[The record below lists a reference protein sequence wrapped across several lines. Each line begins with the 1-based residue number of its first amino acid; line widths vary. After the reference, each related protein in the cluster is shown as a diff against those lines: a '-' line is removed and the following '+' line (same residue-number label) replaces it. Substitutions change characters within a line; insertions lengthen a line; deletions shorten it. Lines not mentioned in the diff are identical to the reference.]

1 VPVGTGIALAL
12 FLWIPS
18 TGDKMSDATGMTYVI
33 LETGPDGR
41 SRFREEKVSLREVK
55 PMLFLSTPMPGG
67 NVMLR
72 ESPPGYSM
80 DFHPTVSPQWTFMLS
95 GALEI
100 GLTDGTKRVFRAGDV
115 LYATDTTPP
124 GLTFDPKVHGHDSRT
139 VGDEPVV
146 AVLVRA

>member
-1 VPVGTGIALAL
+1 M
-12 FLWIPS
+12 S
-18 TGDKMSDATGMTYVI
+18 TAPCMTYTI

-41 SRFREEKVSLREVK
+41 SRFREETIALREPK
-55 PMLFLSTPMPGG
+55 PLLFLSEPMSGG

-72 ESPPGYSM
+72 QSPPGYRM
-80 DFHPTVSPQWTFMLS
+80 DFHPTVSPQWTFMLG

-100 GLTDGTKRVFRAGDV
+100 GLTDGTKRVFRTGDV
-115 LYATDTTPP
+115 LFATDTTPP
-124 GLTFDPKVHGHDSRT
+124 GVTFDPKVHGHDSRT